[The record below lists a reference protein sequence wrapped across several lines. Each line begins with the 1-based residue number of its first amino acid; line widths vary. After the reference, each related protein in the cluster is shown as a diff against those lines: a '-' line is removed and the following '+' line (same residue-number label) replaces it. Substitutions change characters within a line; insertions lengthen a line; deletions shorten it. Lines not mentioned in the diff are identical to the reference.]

1 MMRRIGV
8 AVAVVGMLFAS
19 GAARA
24 GDVRVGAG
32 AHYWTAL
39 DNIDVDNVDEDGFSY
54 YASVQF
60 AFSDYVKLEADVEW
74 FDKGFGGAT
83 EEVYA
88 PEAFFVL
95 GDVLYAA
102 AGVGVYYSDGDFADD
117 PFYSFRVGLDIPV
130 LPVLRLDI
138 NANYRFENWD
148 SLNDGTQD
156 IGSDTVTLGAALRLA
171 F

>member
-1 MMRRIGV
+1 MIRRIY
-8 AVAVVGMLFAS
+8 AAAVVCGMLYAVEP
-19 GAARA
+19 AWA
-24 GDVRVGAG
+24 GDVRVGVG
-32 AHYWTAL
+32 AHYWTAV
-39 DNIDVDNVDEDGFSY
+39 DSVDADNVDEDGFSY
-54 YASVQF
+54 YASAQF

-88 PEAFFVL
+88 PEAFLVL

-117 PFYSFRVGLDIPV
+117 PFYSFRAGLDIPL
-130 LPVLRLDI
+130 LPILRLDI

-148 SLNDGTQD
+148 SLSDHTQD
-156 IGSDTVTLGAALRLA
+156 IDSNTLTLGAAVRLD